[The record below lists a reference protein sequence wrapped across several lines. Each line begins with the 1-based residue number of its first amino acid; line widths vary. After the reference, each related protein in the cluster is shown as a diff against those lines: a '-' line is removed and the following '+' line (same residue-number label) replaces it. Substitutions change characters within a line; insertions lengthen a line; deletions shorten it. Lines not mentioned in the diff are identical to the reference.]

1 MRYAEYAEKKRHG
14 SPRFPLQYYFVDHTH
29 PQYVMQAHWHKEFE
43 ILRVLEGELILYLN
57 NAPKKLKKGD
67 VIFVGCRTLHRAT
80 PKRCN
85 YECIVFDLNM
95 LIRQNGDLT
104 EKYLLPILGSEVE
117 IDCHLTNNSDLIYQ
131 FVSSL
136 FESVKDKKEAREL
149 EIFGTLFRIFSL
161 LYREKYILAKED
173 VFHSR
178 SERAVT
184 KTIRYIQENFHS
196 PITLEKLSEVSGVD
210 EKYLCRIFKE
220 YTSKTPI
227 TSVNELRIEN
237 ACNEMTVNKKSI
249 TRAAFDSGFNDSSYF
264 SKTFR
269 HYKKMSPKEYKKSF
283 TESEKD
289 QVM

>member
-14 SPRFPLQYYFVDHTH
+14 SPKFPLQYYFVDKSH

-43 ILRVLEGELILYLN
+43 IIRVLEGELILYLN
-57 NAPKKLKKGD
+57 NTPKKLKKD
-67 VIFVGCRTLHRAT
+67 DILFVGCRTLHRAT
-80 PKRCN
+80 PKRCV
-85 YECIVFDLNM
+85 YECVVFDLNM
-95 LIRQNGDLT
+95 LTRQSGDLT
-104 EKYLLPILGSEVE
+104 EKYLLPISGSEVE
-117 IDCHLTNNSDLIYQ
+117 IDCMLTDMSDPLYSIA
-131 FVSSL
+131 VSL
-136 FESVKDKKEAREL
+136 FQSINEKKDAKEL
-149 EIFGTLFRIFSL
+149 EIFSILFQIFSL
-161 LYREKYILAKED
+161 LYREKYILPKEE

-184 KTIRYIQENFHS
+184 KAIRYIQENFHT

-227 TSVNELRIEN
+227 TYVNELRIEN

-269 HYKKMSPKEYKKSF
+269 LYKKMSPKEYKRNFSGN
-283 TESEKD
+283 
-289 QVM
+289 

>member
-1 MRYAEYAEKKRHG
+1 MR
-14 SPRFPLQYYFVDHTH
+14 Q
-29 PQYVMQAHWHKEFE
+29 KE
-43 ILRVLEGELILYLN
+43 
-57 NAPKKLKKGD
+57 
-67 VIFVGCRTLHRAT
+67 
-80 PKRCN
+80 
-85 YECIVFDLNM
+85 
-95 LIRQNGDLT
+95 DLT
-104 EKYLLPILGSEVE
+104 EKYLRPILGSEVE
-117 IDCHLTNNSDLIYQ
+117 IDCLLTEESDPLRQ

-136 FESVKDKKEAREL
+136 FDSVKEKKDGREL
-149 EIFGTLFRIFSL
+149 EIFGILFQIFSL
-161 LYREKYILAKED
+161 LYREKYILPKEE

-184 KTIRYIQENFHS
+184 KAVRYIQENFHS

-227 TSVNELRIEN
+227 TYVNELRIEN

-269 HYKKMSPKEYKKSF
+269 LYKKMSPKEYKKAF
-283 TESEKD
+283 TEN
-289 QVM
+289 